1 MTSVEA
7 ILVTLM
13 PTLNMFLSTTIT
25 LEAAIENNLNHYL
38 VNVTIIFG
46 IHSDF
51 TDDSEAYG
59 IACLFI
65 LLFLNLNRL
74 VYHSN

>member
-1 MTSVEA
+1 MTSIEA

-38 VNVTIIFG
+38 VNATIIFG

-51 TDDSEAYG
+51 TDDSEAYD
-59 IACLFI
+59 IVCLFI